1 MKKVN
6 NNKIN
11 LKLLYLLNNLKIKPL
26 DFINIYKNKKDI
38 NKTINYFLNYNNINV
53 SLFDDKNEKN
63 DKYFKDEIK
72 NELNILNQ
80 NLLKEST
87 FILNITQDE
96 YPELLKEI
104 YFPPPILFCKGE
116 KIKNN
121 KNLKIAIVG
130 TRNCSNYGKEVSF
143 FLSKELSKIGFVIV
157 SGMALGIDA
166 EAHKAAIKEIGGSI
180 GVLGTGI
187 DVKYPYENK
196 NLFEEIIKNGS
207 LITEFLPGTPPLK
220 SNFPARNRIISGVSV
235 GVIVIE
241 AAQKSGAIITAKT
254 ALRENREVFAIP
266 GNIFSQTSKGCHSLI
281 KNGAK
286 LVDAIDDILVELE
299 NYIKDIKYSKSLDFK
314 TIDNNFDNNES
325 FNILSLDNNTGIIK
339 NKFLNNK
346 KILQQLPDEDYLKIY
361 NFIGYKEKNLEE
373 IINFTGINV
382 KKVLQVLSFFQ
393 IKNIIIEKDFNNF
406 VKVN

>member
-241 AAQKSGAIITAKT
+241 AAQRSGAIITAKT

-314 TIDNNFDNNES
+314 TIDNNES
-325 FNILSLDNNTGIIK
+325 FNILNLDNNTDIIK

>member
-241 AAQKSGAIITAKT
+241 AAQRSGAIITAKT

-325 FNILSLDNNTGIIK
+325 FNILSLDNNTDIIK

>member
-241 AAQKSGAIITAKT
+241 AAQRSGAIITAKT

-314 TIDNNFDNNES
+314 TIDNKFDNNES